1 MSDMID
7 TVAEAI
13 TEMEVEELQT
23 LSDLIKELIE
33 SKEIED
39 INVNIGDMVEFEPK
53 KGITVEGVVTDLT
66 PKRVKI
72 TIHSGTGTCS
82 APVRAVR
89 VTYTPQDAQDTQDSL
104 DSVVSE
110 GDSNTDPQNIN
121 TPEDWPS
128 LLE

>member
-1 MSDMID
+1 MSDMVD

-39 INVNIGDMVEFEPK
+39 IDVNIGDMVEFEPK

-66 PKRVKI
+66 PKRVKM

-82 APVRAVR
+82 APLRAVR
-89 VTYTPQDAQDTQDSL
+89 VTYTPQEAQDTEESL
-104 DSVVSE
+104 DALECEGESE
-110 GDSNTDPQNIN
+110 KDSRNIN